1 MLRGYVLRYLALGA
15 AGASIPEASRS
26 APALLRGL
34 VVPRARRAVIA
45 AAFETQHAEDSSHV
59 HRLAYLQALG
69 GQLLIDGNDIEGTRR
84 LFEQKRRPG
93 AERRAVLPLMLG
105 VAAFM
110 ALGAAGVGGWIVA
123 TRPAPV
129 DPAPPP
135 TVAARAEPEPPAHPL
150 EPVFEHAL
158 PEYVVALDAA
168 SMGREPPAPDN
179 VASRR
184 AAVLSALERERP
196 ALVPSMTGLFDAA
209 EHYSIGAADAPG
221 EEHVDDVDRWFNQ
234 LVLFHDALAAE
245 DVPFFADAELTAS
258 RRTGRQRLLLST
270 YRVLDRRT
278 FVAGETEVR
287 CLDLERLDSLNFE
300 RSLLGYTRPEVR
312 YALVLTDRI
321 ERMLVEDM
329 LPSVHSASDSV
340 IVRGYEDEAGIEWVT
355 SFEEW
360 AHEDLRAESERV
372 IRDALGRRRPLE
384 DLAAAIVARRNAIIA
399 ANTTLR
405 ARGIALGEPN
415 TYDYDEARAADL
427 GVRGAALDGVRGAQ
441 GTLRS
446 EPVLAAYRAL
456 HAALTLSVAEHEV
469 QHRLDYE
476 SGSIASV
483 PAVLSQYTGE
493 TNTGTGVNRRAE
505 RANAELSAY
514 LSQIAQRPS
523 LARTSLIHVAT
534 FIMNRHAWRM
544 PEAYAAVALF
554 ETLAAEA
561 DIAYEPLIQRGTVLR
576 AEAARIYGELRTREP
591 AALSELARR
600 GWTRLYG
607 AELPTIRQAE

>member
-45 AAFETQHAEDSSHV
+45 AAFETQHADDSAHV

-69 GQLLIDGNDIEGTRR
+69 GQLLLDGNDVEGTRR

-93 AERRAVLPLMLG
+93 AERRAILPLLLG

-110 ALGAAGVGGWIVA
+110 ALGAAGVGGWIFA
-123 TRPAPV
+123 TRPGPATSAPTAAI
-129 DPAPPP
+129 AP
-135 TVAARAEPEPPAHPL
+135 AEPEAPPHPL
-150 EPVFEHAL
+150 EPIFEEAL
-158 PEYVVALDAA
+158 PAYVVALDAA
-168 SMGREPPAPDN
+168 SMDREAPAPED

-184 AAVLSALERERP
+184 AAVLSALERDRP

-209 EHYSIGAADAPG
+209 EHYSIASPRGADG
-221 EEHVDDVDRWFNQ
+221 GIDDIDRWFNQ
-234 LVLFHDALAAE
+234 LVRLHDALAAE
-245 DVPFFADAELTAS
+245 DVPFFLDADLSTS
-258 RRTGRQRLLLST
+258 RNGRQRVLLST
-270 YRVLDRRT
+270 YRVLERRT
-278 FVAGETEVR
+278 FLAGETEVR

-321 ERMLVEDM
+321 ERMLIEDM
-329 LPSVHSASDSV
+329 LPSIHSASDSV

-360 AHEDLRAESERV
+360 AHEDLRAETELV
-372 IRDALGRRRPLE
+372 IREALGRRRPLE
-384 DLAAAIVARRNAIIA
+384 ELAAAVVARRTAIIA
-399 ANTTLR
+399 ANQALR
-405 ARGIALGEPN
+405 ARGVTLREPN
-415 TYDYDEARAADL
+415 TYDYDVSRAADL
-427 GVRGAALDGVRGAQ
+427 GVRGAALDNLRGAQ
-441 GTLRS
+441 RTLES
-446 EPVLAAYRAL
+446 ESVRAAYRAL
-456 HAALTLSVAEHEV
+456 HTALSLSVAEHEV
-469 QHRLDYE
+469 QHRLDYA
-476 SGSIASV
+476 SGSIESV
-483 PAVLSQYTGE
+483 PEVVSQYTGE
-493 TNTGTGVNRRAE
+493 TDTGDGVNRRAE
-505 RANAELSAY
+505 RANTELSAY

-534 FIMNRHAWRM
+534 FLMNRNAWRT
-544 PEAYAAVALF
+544 PYAYAAVALF
-554 ETLAAEA
+554 ETLATEA
-561 DIAYEPLIQRGTVLR
+561 GLAFEPLIQRRAIVR
-576 AEAARIYGELRTREP
+576 AEAARIYGELRAREP
-591 AALSELARR
+591 AAISELARR